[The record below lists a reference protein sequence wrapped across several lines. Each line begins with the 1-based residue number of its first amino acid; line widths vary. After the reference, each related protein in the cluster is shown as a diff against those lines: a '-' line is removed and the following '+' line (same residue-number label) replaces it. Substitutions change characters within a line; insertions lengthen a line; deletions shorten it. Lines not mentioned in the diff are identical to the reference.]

1 MKYMFKKILLL
12 ILGVL
17 LSILSFLEFKKSIK
31 KTENIGYTKFLSANK
46 LVEENKL
53 KEAIEEYKVALDNN
67 TDINIK
73 KNYELALKQSENE
86 QSQKQEQEQKQND
99 EQNKEQNKQEQEQ
112 NGESNQNKEQNQGQ
126 DKNDEAESNES
137 NKQDSQDTKNQQ
149 KGEEKSE
156 EDQKADELRSIMQ
169 RLESN
174 EKRAFKNNEKVLNTS
189 ENKDS
194 ENRW

>member
-1 MKYMFKKILLL
+1 MFKKILLL

-86 QSQKQEQEQKQND
+86 QSQKQEQND
-99 EQNKEQNKQEQEQ
+99 EQNKEQNKQDSQ

-169 RLESN
+169 RLEGN